1 MKQNLDTILS
11 QEKKSTSCK
20 RIKQLLKEKDASI
33 VAHFYTHANIQQLA
47 ETAGGFVGD
56 SLGMAR
62 FGNTISAKTLIVAGV
77 RFMGETAKILNPE
90 KQVLMPTLAADCS
103 LDFCCPAP
111 EFAKFCQDN
120 SERTVVVYCNTSAAV
135 KALADW
141 VVTSSNA
148 VDVINH
154 LHEQCKKII
163 WATDKYLGSYIQHQ
177 TGADMLLWQ
186 GSCIVHEK
194 FKAQGILQL
203 KTIYPDAAVLVHPE
217 SPPAVIEL
225 ADIVGST
232 SQLLT
237 ASEKLPNKIFIVA
250 TEAGILYK
258 MQQKSPHKTFIVAPT
273 QGSGAT
279 CKSCAI
285 CPWMAMNTI
294 SGIEKSLLTN
304 EEEVKIPDKIIAKAL
319 IPLERMLVFRKK

>member
-1 MKQNLDTILS
+1 MTDSYNH
-11 QEKKSTSCK
+11 CK
-20 RIKQLLKEKDASI
+20 ELLQQKNIAL
-33 VAHFYTHANIQQLA
+33 VAHFYMSSDIQKLA
-47 ETAGGFVGD
+47 DATGGYVGD
-56 SLGMAR
+56 SLGMAS
-62 FGNTISAKTLIVAGV
+62 FGNTTTADTLIVAGV

-90 KQVLMPTLAADCS
+90 KKILMPTLAADCS

-111 EFAKFCQDN
+111 NFAKFCQQHPD
-120 SERTVVVYCNTSAAV
+120 RTVVVYCNTSAAV

-148 VDVINH
+148 IDIITH
-154 LHEQCKKII
+154 LHNQKII
-163 WATDKYLGSYIQHQ
+163 WATDKYLGDYIQRQ

-194 FKAQGILQL
+194 FKAKGILQL

-232 SQLLT
+232 SQLLA
-237 ASEKLPNKIFIVA
+237 ASKQLPKNTFIVA
-250 TEAGILYK
+250 TESGIFYK
-258 MQQKSPHKTFIVAPT
+258 MRQQSPHKTFIAAPT
-273 QGSGAT
+273 QGHGAT

-294 SGIEKSLLTN
+294 AGIEKCILTKQ
-304 EEEVKIPDKIIAKAL
+304 EEILVPPEISKKAL
-319 IPLERMLVFRKK
+319 IPLQKMLAFSNNHS